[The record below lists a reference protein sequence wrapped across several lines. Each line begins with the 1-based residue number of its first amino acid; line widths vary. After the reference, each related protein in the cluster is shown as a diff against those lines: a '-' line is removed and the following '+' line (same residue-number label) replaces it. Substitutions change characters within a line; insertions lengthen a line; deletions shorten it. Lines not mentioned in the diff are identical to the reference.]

1 MANNRYKKLAINSVI
16 FAAANFGSSVLRFII
31 VPFYTYYLTTGEYGT
46 VDMLS
51 TTVSLLL
58 PVFVLSIQ
66 DAALRYSFKK
76 EIDHSTVLMNC
87 YFVWVI
93 ATVVFSI
100 SYFISCALSVDVM
113 LWGYFY
119 AILIFQALY
128 GILQNYTRGIGNSIG
143 FASAGLVNTI
153 VLLGTNVI
161 FLAGLKMGIRGYLL
175 ALLLSYMIPS
185 AFLLFINRNTYTF
198 SVDYIEILVL
208 KKMLKYS
215 LPLIPTAMMW
225 WVMNASDRYVI
236 TWFLGLSATGIY
248 AVSHKIPSVMHM
260 IYTIFQQ
267 AWQVSAIEESSAK
280 DRAVFYGQV
289 YRIFCDGLIM
299 AASCIILIIR
309 PVINMVVETSY
320 ASAWKYAP
328 FLVISSVFSSLA
340 GFLGINY
347 IVSEHTFG
355 AFVTSAITAAMNLI
369 LNIIFT
375 PIIGMYGTALATLI
389 GYCALWLIRSIDT
402 QKYIRYNQNYW
413 TIFVQSMLLLLQSLI
428 LIINIPHD
436 YYWALGV
443 TALIAFTG
451 RQTIIVIARRVFS
464 LIVQKVRKKQ

>member
-66 DAALRYSFKK
+66 DAALRYSLKK

-87 YFVWVI
+87 FFIWAI
-93 ATVVFSI
+93 ASVVFGI
-100 SYFISCALSVDVM
+100 SYFISRVLAIDVK
-113 LWGYFY
+113 LWAYFY
-119 AILIFQALY
+119 AILIIQALY
-128 GILQNYTRGIGNSIG
+128 AVLQNYTRGIGNSIG
-143 FASAGLVNTI
+143 FAVAGLVNTI

-161 FLAGLKMGIRGYLL
+161 LLAGLKMGIRGYLM
-175 ALLLSYMIPS
+175 ALLLSYLVPCI
-185 AFLLFINRNTYTF
+185 FLFFVNRNTYRF
-198 SVDYIEILVL
+198 SLSSINIPVL
-208 KKMLKYS
+208 KKMLRYS

-236 TWFLGLSATGIY
+236 TWLLGISATGIY

-280 DRAVFYGQV
+280 DRTVFYGQI
-289 YRIFCDGLIM
+289 YRFFCDGLII
-299 AASCIILIIR
+299 AAAFIIMIIR
-309 PVINMVVETSY
+309 PVIIFVVETSY
-320 ASAWKYAP
+320 VSAWKYAP

-347 IVSEHTFG
+347 VVSEKTIG
-355 AFVTSAITAAMNLI
+355 AFITSAITAAINVV
-369 LNIIFT
+369 LNIILT
-375 PIIGMYGTALATLI
+375 PVLGMYGTATATMI
-389 GYCALWLIRSIDT
+389 GYLALWLIRSIDT
-402 QKYIRYNQNYW
+402 QKFIRFDQNYR
-413 TIFVQSMLLLLQSLI
+413 IIVLQSVLLLIESLVLI
-428 LIINIPHD
+428 AEVPHDTLLAFGVTLIIV
-436 YYWALGV
+436 L
-443 TALIAFTG
+443 TG
-451 RQTIIVIARRVFS
+451 WKTIITIVKRVFA
-464 LIVQKVRKKQ
+464 IIENMIKRYR